1 MAAWNPTDG
10 YTQSLLI
17 LAHAGPAAAANAK
30 ALARLLVDMQQRIEK
45 LERQIN
51 GD

>member
-1 MAAWNPTDG
+1 MADYNLTVVI
-10 YTQSLLI
+10 TQSLLT
-17 LAHAGPAAAANAK
+17 LAHAGPASADTAK

-51 GD
+51 G